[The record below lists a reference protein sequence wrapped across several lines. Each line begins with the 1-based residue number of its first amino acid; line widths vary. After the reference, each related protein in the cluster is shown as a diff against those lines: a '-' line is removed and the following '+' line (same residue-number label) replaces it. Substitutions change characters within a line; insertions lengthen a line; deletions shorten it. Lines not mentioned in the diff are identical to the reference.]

1 MEQGYPTLHTDM
13 SLPAAFS
20 RTARRPHRG
29 RGESGAQQNTVPA
42 TRIDQNKFSAAEG
55 KFNEQVFR
63 VNRNQRLVSKRAGDQ
78 RVTLFRMPDMQPP
91 F

>member
-1 MEQGYPTLHTDM
+1 MDIQHSIRICLFPQHSPGQLED
-13 SLPAAFS
+13 
-20 RTARRPHRG
+20 PHRG
-29 RGESGAQQNTVPA
+29 RGESGAQQNAVPA

-55 KFNEQVFR
+55 KFNELVFR

-78 RVTLFRMPDMQPP
+78 RVTLFQMPDMQPP